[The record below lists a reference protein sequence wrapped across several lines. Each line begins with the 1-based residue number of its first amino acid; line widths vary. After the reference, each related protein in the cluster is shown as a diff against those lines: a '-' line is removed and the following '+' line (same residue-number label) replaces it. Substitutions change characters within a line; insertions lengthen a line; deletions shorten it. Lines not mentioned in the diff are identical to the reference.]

1 MRRNRW
7 ILSLLLAAVLLVSGC
22 GLLGGGNVFELAVGD
37 CFGDTDDADG
47 GRISDVPIVA
57 CSEPHDREV
66 FHTFTVADGEF
77 PGEDALMAQA
87 EDLCIPVFEEYVGAA
102 YGSGSRLGILPI
114 TPTQGS
120 WDNGDR
126 EVVCALYD
134 LQGAQLEGSMEG
146 SGE

>member
-7 ILSLLLAAVLLVSGC
+7 ILSPLLAAVLLVSGC
-22 GLLGGGNVFELAVGD
+22 SLRGGGNVFELAVGD
-37 CFGDTDDADG
+37 CFGATDPDG
-47 GRISDVPIVA
+47 GRVSDVPIVD

-77 PGEDALMAQA
+77 PGGDALTAQA
-87 EDLCIPVFEEYVGAA
+87 EDLCIPVFEEYVGTA

-114 TPTQGS
+114 TPTQSS